1 MISSSVTRATIALAV
16 RVLALAVLTLALGTS
31 ACGNYSN
38 EDLEFMNAIP
48 QRQDLSVDVPPRA
61 AALIT
66 DAAESWQTTWKVT
79 VGLNA
84 VADAFLGL
92 IEAIRSYYPSSRD
105 GAVRI
110 WGPFPDKN
118 NAGWRIEFR
127 MVKVGDTRFDYGLF
141 MLPPPGVVLSG
152 GGLDTAII
160 AGNFLV
166 GGGVRRGVGQLIVS
180 LDEARAAGA
189 HFPGKTPDD
198 PGLENLRRLQIDYD
212 TQSLIRRVDMDI
224 LNVPPADP
232 AMEAARAMYRYQ
244 NDGGASTMQ
253 FTFLKDAIPGPLG
266 IETMDIQSRWLE
278 RGEGRATTRILAGDG
293 AGATVVECWD
303 HSFQSVYRENNWDPF
318 MQPFGDPAGCIP

>member
-1 MISSSVTRATIALAV
+1 MISSSVTRALVAIAALALS
-16 RVLALAVLTLALGTS
+16 LAASG
-31 ACGNYSN
+31 CGNYSN

-48 QRQDLSVDVPPRA
+48 QREDLSVDVPPRA

-66 DAAESWQTTWKVT
+66 TAAESWKTTWKVT

-84 VADAFLGL
+84 VADAFLSL
-92 IEAIRSYYPSSRD
+92 IEAIRSYYPTSRD

-118 NAGWRIEFR
+118 NAGWQIEFR
-127 MVKVGDTRFDYGLF
+127 MVKVGGTQFDYGLF

-152 GGLDTAII
+152 GGPDTAII
-160 AGNFLV
+160 TGYFLA

-180 LDEARAAGA
+180 LDEARAAGV

-212 TQSLIRRVDMDI
+212 TQSVVRSVDMDI

-232 AMEAARAMYRYQ
+232 AIEAERAAYHYQ
-244 NDGGASTMQ
+244 TDGVTSAMQ
-253 FTFLKDAIPGPLG
+253 FTFPKDEVPGPMG
-266 IETMDIQSRWLE
+266 VETLDIQSRWLE
-278 RGEGRATTRILAGDG
+278 RGEGRTTTTILAGDG

-303 HSFQSVYRENNWDPF
+303 RVFRSTYLERSWDPF
-318 MQPFGDPAGCIP
+318 GPTGDPASCIP